1 MTAIVILL
9 VGAAFTALGLSAYL
23 GLWRSWSSST
33 RPNIVFVWLFLG
45 IAALCMGVFALL
57 LDTALAGVSVIIL
70 LVGIV
75 SGALFLG
82 TLILGMPRWLLP
94 RWYRLTRSR

>member
-9 VGAAFTALGLSAYL
+9 VGAAFTAIGLSAYL
-23 GLWRSWSSST
+23 GLWRSWSRTT
-33 RPNIVFVWLFLG
+33 RPNIIFVWLYLG
-45 IAALCMGVFALL
+45 IAALCMGVFAAL
-57 LDTALAGVSVIIL
+57 LDTSLAGFSVVIL
-70 LVGIV
+70 LLGVLA
-75 SGALFLG
+75 GALFLG